1 MMRME
6 GYYDTIPN
14 FHYWDVE
21 AWKDYLKKYVVP
33 IYETTAT
40 LLELRDEL
48 SPYVGKSL
56 KAVKDNDE
64 RLLPSLLVELI
75 RTEITG
81 REALQN

>member
-1 MMRME
+1 MMCME
-6 GYYDTIPN
+6 RYYDTIPN
-14 FHYWDVE
+14 FRYWDVE

-56 KAVKDNDE
+56 KAVKDNNE
-64 RLLPSLLVELI
+64 RLLPFFVGGIDENYCSSPC
-75 RTEITG
+75 
-81 REALQN
+81 